1 MSLEEYTLEYE
12 WNLLIN
18 LITPP
23 KKPVMLNRVL
33 LLLLHLSLDCGPN
46 LDLGGPGFSFSGHLF
61 PVLSP
66 RNMSES
72 GAK

>member
-12 WNLLIN
+12 WNLQIN
-18 LITPP
+18 SITPP
-23 KKPVMLNRVL
+23 EKPVMLNGVL
-33 LLLLHLSLDCGPN
+33 LLLLRLSLDCGPN
-46 LDLGGPGFSFSGHLF
+46 LDLGNSGFLFGGHLF